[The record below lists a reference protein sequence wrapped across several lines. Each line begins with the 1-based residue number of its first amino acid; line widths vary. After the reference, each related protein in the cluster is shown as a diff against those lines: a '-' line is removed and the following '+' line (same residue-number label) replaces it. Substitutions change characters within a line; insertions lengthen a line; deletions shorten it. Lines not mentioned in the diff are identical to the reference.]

1 MIDLTGG
8 VAEVFNIEKLIQKQT
23 NSEYS
28 KANSDIIWKL
38 IVKSLKMG
46 SVVGVGIRGKDKAGK
61 EYLEK
66 LGLADRVKHLFS
78 FFSYLSK

>member
-1 MIDLTGG
+1 
-8 VAEVFNIEKLIQKQT
+8 
-23 NSEYS
+23 
-28 KANSDIIWKL
+28 
-38 IVKSLKMG
+38 MG